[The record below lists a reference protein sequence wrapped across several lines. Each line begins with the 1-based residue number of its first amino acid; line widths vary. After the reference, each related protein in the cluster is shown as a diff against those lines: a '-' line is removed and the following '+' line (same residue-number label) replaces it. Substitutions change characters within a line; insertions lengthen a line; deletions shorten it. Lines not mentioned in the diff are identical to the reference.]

1 MEFKVTR
8 SEAYKILKALN
19 LYHQMYKDDEASVLL
34 SRLLD
39 DYRKQAYYD
48 HMNRSKL

>member
-19 LYHQMYKDDEASVLL
+19 IYHQMYKDDESSVLL

-39 DYRKQAYYD
+39 DYKSQAYYD
-48 HMNRSKL
+48 HMNKSKL

>member
-19 LYHQMYKDDEASVLL
+19 IYHQMYKDDESSVLL
-34 SRLLD
+34 SRLID
-39 DYRKQAYYD
+39 EYRSQAHYDYMRKE
-48 HMNRSKL
+48 KL